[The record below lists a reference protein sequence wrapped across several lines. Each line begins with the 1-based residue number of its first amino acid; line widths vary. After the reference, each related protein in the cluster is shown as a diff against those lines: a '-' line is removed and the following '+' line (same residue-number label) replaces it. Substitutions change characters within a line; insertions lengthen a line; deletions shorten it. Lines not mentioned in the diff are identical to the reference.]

1 MLALLKK
8 HKKHCDS
15 PRFIT
20 KTYKVFNSLILQFNA
35 AYAITQCVQLL
46 GSGRVVHHKNSKID
60 QAKFSIIFIIC
71 IAVAGCAHK
80 TVVPPSKGHIDGSL
94 STQQNSQL
102 ANQNN
107 VNAAPI
113 PKPVRSNPQLPVP
126 RATTNAQTYSV
137 VVNEVPVK
145 EILFA
150 LARESKLNIDI
161 HPSIQGRVTL
171 NAVDQTL
178 PAILERLAKQV
189 DLTYKMDG
197 NVLYIAPDQ
206 PVLRIYKVDY
216 VNINRDTKGFIG
228 AAAEISGTG
237 QAAITGASGSSTSST
252 SGNGANNSSRTSV
265 DSISKNH
272 LWESLIV
279 NIKELLAE
287 TDKEVIV
294 TRFGSTSESNTQN
307 AGTSTNPAITTS
319 LAEAAKAANEERSQ
333 QRLEY
338 KTLFAANVIANPET
352 GVISVRATSKQHEK
366 VQEFIDRVM
375 GSARRQVLIE
385 ATIVEVRL
393 SDSFQ
398 AGIDWSRVKNQGRDG
413 FQFQQTLGPDA
424 TFSDGALSGAG
435 LNALGAPTAAG
446 FVAGYIGNIAA
457 SITLLKQFGD
467 TKVLSSPKLMVLNNQ
482 TAILKVVDN
491 LVYFTIQAQISQS
504 NGNGAQN
511 LQSFTTT
518 PNTVPVGVIM
528 SVTPQIND
536 TEDVSVNVRPTVSRV
551 VDRVQDPNPALS
563 RTITDNNGVDRQ
575 VAINSFI
582 PVIQVR
588 EMESMLQLKSGNTAI
603 LDGLMQDEILKNT
616 DKVPGLSDIPG
627 VGAVFTGK
635 NDANRK
641 TELVIFLRPTVITNP
656 SLESDELQSYKQY
669 LPAQQ
674 LQNVLEEAN

>member
-1 MLALLKK
+1 MLSQHNTFKRLKFGFV
-8 HKKHCDS
+8 S
-15 PRFIT
+15 AIYFIVT
-20 KTYKVFNSLILQFNA
+20 
-35 AYAITQCVQLL
+35 
-46 GSGRVVHHKNSKID
+46 
-60 QAKFSIIFIIC
+60 
-71 IAVAGCAHK
+71 GCAHES
-80 TVVPPSKGHIDGSL
+80 VVPPSKGHIDGGL
-94 STQQNSQL
+94 APQST
-102 ANQNN
+102 NQNPVIN
-107 VNAAPI
+107 TAIAPI
-113 PKPVRSNPQLPVP
+113 PKTVRNNPQLPVP
-126 RATTNAQTYSV
+126 RQTTKAQTYSV

-189 DLTYKMDG
+189 DLTYRMDG

-206 PVLRIYKVDY
+206 PVLRVYKVDY
-216 VNINRDTKGFIG
+216 VNMNRDTKGFIG

-237 QAAITGASGSSTSST
+237 QGATTGTNGSTTATST
-252 SGNGANNSSRTSV
+252 SGNGIKNSSSTSV
-265 DSISKNH
+265 ESNSKNH
-272 LWESLIV
+272 LWESLIL
-279 NIKELLAE
+279 NLKELLAE

-294 TRFGSTSESNTQN
+294 TRFGSGPESSGQNTNGNVANNPVN
-307 AGTSTNPAITTS
+307 ALAPSS
-319 LAEAAKAANEERSQ
+319 AEAARASVEERNQ
-333 QRLEY
+333 QRSEY

-352 GVISVRATSKQHEK
+352 GVISVRATNKQHEK

-398 AGIDWSRVKNQGRDG
+398 AGIDWSRLNNPGNSG
-413 FQFQQTLGPDA
+413 FQFQQTLGPDT
-424 TFSDGALSGAG
+424 TFNTSGGLSGAG
-435 LNALGAPTAAG
+435 TNAFGQATTAG
-446 FVAGYIGNIAA
+446 FVAGYLNPVSRVGNIAA

-482 TAILKVVDN
+482 TAVLKVVDN
-491 LVYFTIQAQISQS
+491 LVYFTVQAQISQS
-504 NGNGAQN
+504 ASGVSGTN

-518 PNTVPVGVIM
+518 PNTVPVGVVM

-536 TEDVSVNVRPTVSRV
+536 TGDVNVNVRPTISRQ
-551 VDRVQDPNPALS
+551 VDAVEDPNPAF
-563 RTITDNNGVDRQ
+563 RNPTTGVSLVR
-575 VAINSFI
+575 SFV

-588 EMESMLQLKSGNTAI
+588 EMESLLQLKSGSTAI
-603 LDGLMQDEILKNT
+603 LGGLMQDEIFKNT

-627 VGAVFTGK
+627 VGVVFTGK

-641 TELVIFLRPTVITNP
+641 TELVIFLRPTVIINA

-674 LQNVLEEAN
+674 LQNVLEEAR